1 MEATIEFVTLVVVR
15 VMSAKLSIPAK
26 ILIKPTGKP
35 KTTNIAVASII
46 PPPGTPAVPNEMIGH
61 KMIIII
67 ACVTKMLPPIE

>member
-1 MEATIEFVTLVVVR
+1 MEATIELVTLVVVR

-26 ILIKPTGKP
+26 ILIKPTGNP

-61 KMIIII
+61 KMIII